1 MLTKILKKR
10 IILTTAVLFAL
21 SLMYILPKEKLYT
34 LDKVEEELVYEDEN
48 LNKEVVYLLDS
59 NNMLGRTEV
68 VINQND
74 VISKARELL
83 EILINN
89 DKSENKIP
97 NGFRGLI
104 PSDTKINSLNFDNNV
119 IKVDFSKELLDVDIK
134 YEEKVVEAIVYTLT
148 SIKDVDKVILYV
160 DGEILTKLPKSGLN
174 LPSTLDKSYGIN
186 KEYDLT
192 TYKDVNQVTIY
203 YVNKYNDQ
211 TYYIPVTKYLNDD
224 REKIKIIIEELASS
238 SSYSSNLM
246 SYLNSN
252 TELLATKQ
260 DMDSLFLTFSEYIF
274 NDINEKNILE
284 EVIYTISLSVE
295 ANYDVKEVVF
305 QVDNQEIYKSVI
317 KTIENS

>member
-68 VINQND
+68 VINRND

-246 SYLNSN
+246 SYLNYNTKLLDYSLNENEIDLNFNEYLFDN
-252 TELLATKQ
+252 TENK
-260 DMDSLFLTFSEYIF
+260 
-274 NDINEKNILE
+274 KVLE
-284 EVIYTISLSVE
+284 EVIYSISYSVKD
-295 ANYDVKEVVF
+295 NYDI
-305 QVDNQEIYKSVI
+305 DVI
-317 KTIENS
+317 NFFVNNEKIKY

>member
-192 TYKDVNQVTIY
+192 TYNDVNQVTIY
-203 YVNKYNDQ
+203 YVNKYNEQ

-246 SYLNSN
+246 SY
-252 TELLATKQ
+252 
-260 DMDSLFLTFSEYIF
+260 
-274 NDINEKNILE
+274 
-284 EVIYTISLSVE
+284 
-295 ANYDVKEVVF
+295 
-305 QVDNQEIYKSVI
+305 
-317 KTIENS
+317 

>member
-97 NGFRGLI
+97 NG
-104 PSDTKINSLNFDNNV
+104 
-119 IKVDFSKELLDVDIK
+119 
-134 YEEKVVEAIVYTLT
+134 

-238 SSYSSNLM
+238 SSYS
-246 SYLNSN
+246 
-252 TELLATKQ
+252 
-260 DMDSLFLTFSEYIF
+260 I
-274 NDINEKNILE
+274 
-284 EVIYTISLSVE
+284 
-295 ANYDVKEVVF
+295 
-305 QVDNQEIYKSVI
+305 
-317 KTIENS
+317 

>member
-1 MLTKILKKR
+1 MSFSSEVK
-10 IILTTAVLFAL
+10 
-21 SLMYILPKEKLYT
+21 
-34 LDKVEEELVYEDEN
+34 EELAKQIIKMCRENSFQSIKFSYDMVCPTELQISVYKTEKD
-48 LNKEVVYLLDS
+48 LNDNKQFCEIAYLLDEE
-59 NNMLGRTEV
+59 N
-68 VINQND
+68 
-74 VISKARELL
+74 REY
-83 EILINN
+83 
-89 DKSENKIP
+89 
-97 NGFRGLI
+97 
-104 PSDTKINSLNFDNNV
+104 
-119 IKVDFSKELLDVDIK
+119 DIIHNP
-134 YEEKVVEAIVYTLT
+134 EKF
-148 SIKDVDKVILYV
+148 ILYV

-260 DMDSLFLTFSEYIF
+260 DMDSLFLTFNEYIF

>member
-174 LPSTLDKSYGIN
+174 
-186 KEYDLT
+186 
-192 TYKDVNQVTIY
+192 
-203 YVNKYNDQ
+203 DQ

-260 DMDSLFLTFSEYIF
+260 DMDSLFLTFNEYIF